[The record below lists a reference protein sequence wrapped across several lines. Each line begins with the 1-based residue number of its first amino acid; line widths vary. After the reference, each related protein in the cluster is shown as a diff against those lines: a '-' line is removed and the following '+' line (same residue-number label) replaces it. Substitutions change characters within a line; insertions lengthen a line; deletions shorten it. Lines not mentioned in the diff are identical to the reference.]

1 MKRFQS
7 RLSQTSWN
15 LLLRSCIASL
25 AVIISLTMAAGAAP
39 SQEKPDFTG
48 HWVMNQTKS
57 DYGFAPRPDDETE
70 DIQQNE
76 TLIVVRRIVTR
87 DGVKVEANL
96 RYTTDGTENTRVVE
110 RHQLRCKSH
119 WEGESLVTV
128 VRDETGG
135 GYTET
140 RSLSKDGKT
149 QTIEMV
155 FVNGDTGKLVFD
167 RR

>member
-1 MKRFQS
+1 MQPFQS

-15 LLLRSCIASL
+15 ILLRSGVASL
-25 AVIISLTMAAGAAP
+25 AVIISLTMAAGAGF

-48 HWVMNQTKS
+48 HWVLDRTKCDSAPPREGQTQ
-57 DYGFAPRPDDETE
+57 
-70 DIQQNE
+70 DIQQNGSV
-76 TLIVVRRIVTR
+76 IVVRRIATR
-87 DGVKVEANL
+87 DGVKDVANL
-96 RYTTDGTENTRVVE
+96 WYTTDGDENTNVVHQ
-110 RHQLRCKSH
+110 HQLKYKSH

-149 QTIEMV
+149 QTVEMV
-155 FVNGDTGKLVFD
+155 FVNGDTAKFVYD
-167 RR
+167 RS